1 MINQSHATQQ
11 RDDKVRK
18 AMQGIAPLWMVK
30 DEWRAEEECLLF
42 DLAYQHSIYGFI
54 QERYKYDAFN
64 NVMYHFGWRK
74 LDEEK
79 ALVIQ
84 ETPVYIEGEVSTA
97 APVDPKPRG
106 W

>member
-1 MINQSHATQQ
+1 
-11 RDDKVRK
+11 V
-18 AMQGIAPLWMVK
+18 L
-30 DEWRAEEECLLF
+30 
-42 DLAYQHSIYGFI
+42 
-54 QERYKYDAFN
+54 
-64 NVMYHFGWRK
+64 YHFGWRK

-106 W
+106 GW